1 MIMAWLTGKAFLGL
15 SKGVWLLAAAALL
28 AGGIIWL
35 RAAENADDK
44 RNQELGAT
52 VQREKN
58 VTATIK
64 QVEKAN
70 EASETLRRDTGAAYD
85 ECVRNA
91 RNPSDC

>member
-1 MIMAWLTGKAFLGL
+1 VIFAWLTAKAFLGL
-15 SKGVWLLAAAALL
+15 SKGVWLLAAVALL
-28 AGGIIWL
+28 TGGVIWL

-44 RNQELGAT
+44 HNQQVGAT

-58 VTATIK
+58 VTATIQ
-64 QVEKAN
+64 QVERAN
-70 EASETLRRDTGAAYD
+70 EASETLRRDTGAAFD

>member
-1 MIMAWLTGKAFLGL
+1 MIFAWLTAKAFLGL
-15 SKGVWLLAAAALL
+15 SKGVWLLAAVALL
-28 AGGIIWL
+28 TGGVIWL

-44 RNQELGAT
+44 HNQQVGAT

-58 VTATIK
+58 VTATIQ
-64 QVEKAN
+64 QVERAN
-70 EASETLRRDTGAAYD
+70 EASETLRRDTGAAFD